1 MWRLTNNPNK
11 QVKLAPVADGDHI
24 PQNTIKS
31 ASNGAGR
38 LREEFA
44 QANLAH
50 ILSDHAISTLADH
63 QSEYTREVCSEAVR
77 SAKRNRSDLVSAADI
92 EAADKKL
99 RGPSLRGQRALV
111 NTVGAGIFGAGAGE
125 FITVMTT
132 AHPNHL
138 GIGLAGGGMAFGLV
152 CVASALARG
161 R

>member
-1 MWRLTNNPNK
+1 MWHLTNNLNK
-11 QVKLAPVADGDHI
+11 QAKSAPAADGDHI
-24 PQNTIKS
+24 PQRTIES

-44 QANLAH
+44 QAGLSH
-50 ILSDHAISTLADH
+50 IFSDHAIATLSDH
-63 QSEYTREVCSEAVR
+63 QSEYTREVCSEAIR

-99 RGPSLRGQRALV
+99 RGPSLRGQRALA

-132 AHPNHL
+132 THPNHL
-138 GIGLAGGGMAFGLV
+138 GIGLAGGGMAVGLT
-152 CVASALARG
+152 CVACALARG

>member
-1 MWRLTNNPNK
+1 MWHHTNNPNK
-11 QVKLAPVADGDHI
+11 QAESASAADGDHI
-24 PQNTIKS
+24 PRHAIEST
-31 ASNGAGR
+31 SNGAR
-38 LREEFA
+38 RPREEFA
-44 QANLAH
+44 ETDLSR
-50 ILSDHAISTLADH
+50 IFSDHAIATLADH
-63 QSEYTREVCSEAVR
+63 QSEYAQEVCSEAIR
-77 SAKRNRSDLVSAADI
+77 SAKRNHSDLVSATDI

-99 RGPSLRGQRALV
+99 RGPSLRGQRALA

-152 CVASALARG
+152 CVACALARG

>member
-1 MWRLTNNPNK
+1 MWHLTHSPNK
-11 QVKLAPVADGDHI
+11 QASPGPTPDGDHI
-24 PQNTIKS
+24 PQNTIER
-31 ASNGAGR
+31 ASNSAGR
-38 LREEFA
+38 PREELA
-44 QANLAH
+44 QAGLSH
-50 ILSDHAISTLADH
+50 ILSDHAIEALADH
-63 QSEYTREVCSEAVR
+63 QSEYTREVCSEAIR
-77 SAKRNRSDLVSAADI
+77 SARRNRSDLVSAADI

-152 CVASALARG
+152 CVAYALARG